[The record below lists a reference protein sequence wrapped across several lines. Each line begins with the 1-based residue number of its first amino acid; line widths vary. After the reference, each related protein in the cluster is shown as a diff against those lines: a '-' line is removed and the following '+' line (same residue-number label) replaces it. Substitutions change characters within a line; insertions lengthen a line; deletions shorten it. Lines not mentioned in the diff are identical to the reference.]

1 LRGGGVLFRF
11 NFDFESKV
19 DDLGVNV
26 HLDKLEF
33 RQGLEK
39 RSA

>member
-1 LRGGGVLFRF
+1 MILERRRSSFRF

-33 RQGLEK
+33 KTR
-39 RSA
+39 A